1 LPAGLESHRVYDRA
15 MDRPLPRSLTA
26 VAAATLIGLIAL
38 GCGGSTPS
46 SSPSLSPSASS
57 SAPSSPTASGARTL
71 TYPEVNE
78 QVRDIRGL
86 EEKTPIE
93 PTIVSPEE
101 MGQVLRTSFDED
113 YPPEQVAADEQLYHG
128 LGLLPKDQKL
138 ADAYIDLLSSQV
150 AGLYDPVQKKLYV
163 VSKEGGVGPVEWVY
177 YSHEYDHALQDQNF
191 DLKKIQDGLD
201 DKTDEALARQ
211 SLVEGDAYVLM
222 TYWLQQNLTP
232 EEIGQVIQAS
242 SDPEA
247 QAALAKIP
255 PIVQAQITFSALQ
268 GTQWVAGIQMG
279 GGWGAVNAAFAD
291 LPVSTEQILHL
302 EKYSAREKPIQ
313 VDLPDDLATKMGSG
327 WSVVLED
334 TMGEHQTSIWL
345 GSGAVAAAADAAAGW
360 GGDRITMVKGPND
373 AWAIAWR
380 TAWDSADDAAEFEVT
395 AQTAVDN
402 AGGPGQV
409 LPGEGGATRWVV
421 IGSDD
426 AALQKVANVLGLA
439 G

>member
-1 LPAGLESHRVYDRA
+1 MPGLGGHRVYDRA
-15 MDRPLPRSLTA
+15 MDRTLPRSLPA
-26 VAAATLIGLIAL
+26 VVAAAVIAL
-38 GCGGSTPS
+38 SVMGCGGP
-46 SSPSLSPSASS
+46 SPSGSPSVSPSAAASPSASG
-57 SAPSSPTASGARTL
+57 PRTL
-71 TYPEVNE
+71 SYPEINA

-86 EEKTPIE
+86 EEKQPIE
-93 PTIVSPEE
+93 PTIVSPDE
-101 MGQVLRTSFDED
+101 MSEVLRTSFDED

-150 AGLYDPVQKKLYV
+150 AGLYDPLKKKLYV

-191 DLKKIQDGLD
+191 DLQKIQDGLD
-201 DKTDEALARQ
+201 DQTDEALARQ

-247 QAALAKIP
+247 QAALQRIP
-255 PIVQAQITFSALQ
+255 PIVQTQITFSALQ

-279 GGWGAVNAAFAD
+279 GGWGAINAAFAEP
-291 LPVSTEQILHL
+291 PVSTEQILHL
-302 EKYSAREKPIQ
+302 EKYSAHEAPIA
-313 VDLPDDLATKMGSG
+313 VDLPDDLASKMGPG

-345 GSGAVAAAADAAAGW
+345 GAGVVAAAADASAGW
-360 GGDRITMVKGPND
+360 GGDRITMLSGPD
-373 AWAIAWR
+373 GAWAIAWR
-380 TAWDSADDAAEFEVT
+380 TAWDSDDDAAEFEVT
-395 AQTAVDN
+395 AQRAVEK

-409 LPGEGGATRWVV
+409 LPGEGGTTRWVV
-421 IGSDD
+421 VGSDEP
-426 AALQKVANVLGLA
+426 ALQKVANVLGLA